1 MEYLMVVTGFP
12 TIDWQAVQLYPSCS
26 QNNID
31 SPFQVL
37 RLALHLPPLV
47 VHFLSFLRKRGKRSR
62 CWCCKEWPEPVPHLS
77 YLTLAG
83 GPVDSTT
90 LQKDHWSW
98 GWGFPPGSTISQNC
112 ECKFF
117 SPCFS
122 SISSLFAGTSGTQ
135 LGLTP
140 LSESPIYKG

>member
-1 MEYLMVVTGFP
+1 MMEYLMVVTGFP

-117 SPCFS
+117 LSLLLINIIFICRYIWYPVRANA
-122 SISSLFAGTSGTQ
+122 SIRKPNL
-135 LGLTP
+135 
-140 LSESPIYKG
+140 